1 MLLRLVFVVCVF
13 FSSAFTGA
21 FYLWRCLE
29 FVSHTT
35 LSDSLVKSTTSR
47 VGGRLE
53 HQVLIYYRYGTWYT
67 VHGTWYHKLDA
78 RGAKPALHA
87 ISMLMLEV

>member
-29 FVSHTT
+29 FLSHTT

-53 HQVLIYYRYGTWYT
+53 HQVLIDYRYGTWYM
-67 VHGTWYHKLDA
+67 VHITTGTSRDFNVNVGGVAWYDGYYVP
-78 RGAKPALHA
+78 R
-87 ISMLMLEV
+87 